1 MNNNNDIVKKIVE
14 NIRTGKGI
22 TSGIPHFE
30 DGDIVV
36 DTSDTGEVS
45 IKFKPPIVYKYTINT
60 DQISRYKRLY
70 KELVM
75 MTMKSEWVMNK
86 CDVKMVTD
94 FLNQVESNGGKHNG
108 IPSISV
114 SCGGT
119 DIKFELYGG
128 SARSLYSSDPLSCSL
143 TLRNKE
149 HYNLSFNSFG
159 GDLHISKRYSR
170 NGDGNE
176 FEFSRMFIIDVDDR
190 GLSNAFFKTDE
201 TIVEEINF
209 HPNNDKNENKT
220 FYISLYAILIGDKER
235 WNEMS

>member
-1 MNNNNDIVKKIVE
+1 MNNNNEIVKKIVE

-75 MTMKSEWVMNK
+75 MTMKSEWMMNK
-86 CDVKMVTD
+86 YDVKMVAE

-114 SCGGT
+114 SYGGA
-119 DIKFELYGG
+119 DIKFEIYG
-128 SARSLYSSDPLSCSL
+128 SVYSKKSDPLTCSL

-149 HYNLSFNSFG
+149 HYNLSFNSFD
-159 GDLHISKRYSR
+159 GDLYIRKRYGR
-170 NGDGNE
+170 NEGDND
-176 FEFSRMFIIDVDDR
+176 FEFNYMYIIDVDDR
-190 GLSNAFFKTDE
+190 RLSNTFFKTDE
-201 TIVEEINF
+201 TVVEEINF
-209 HPNNDKNENKT
+209 HPNNDKNENVN
-220 FYISLYAILIGDKER
+220 FYISLYSILCGDKEK
-235 WNEMS
+235 WNKMS